1 MNEQTLKAEV
11 ARLAGQREFL
21 LELLERPSLGTLR
34 IDVNQAL
41 EELDELIEEYRESFP
56 NQTDI

>member
-1 MNEQTLKAEV
+1 MNEQALKAEV
-11 ARLAGQREFL
+11 LRLADQREFL
-21 LELLERPSLGTLR
+21 LELLERPNLGTLR

-56 NQTDI
+56 NQTEV